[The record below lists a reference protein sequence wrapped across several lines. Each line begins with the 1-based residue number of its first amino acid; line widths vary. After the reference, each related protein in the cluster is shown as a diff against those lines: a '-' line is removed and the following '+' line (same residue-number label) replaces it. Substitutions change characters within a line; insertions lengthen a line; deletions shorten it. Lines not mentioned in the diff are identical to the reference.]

1 VRGTIP
7 IVLVLVIAGAT
18 GCSSSTKNGAGTTT
32 AHSSAPAA
40 TATQHANETTTKPA
54 PALGWTA
61 KHEPTLTTRAQVIA
75 AGDTIC
81 RSMDKRL
88 KPLLARL
95 QGLKEEAQAPIQ
107 QEAPPLLTK
116 IGKDLFAA
124 SIDLKDLPLT
134 ASEKPPV
141 ERLAEAIG
149 ATGESY
155 NEESAALQAGDP
167 ETIKTDER
175 EVPRTWT
182 MAERFAHAYGFSVC
196 GRA

>member
-1 VRGTIP
+1 V
-7 IVLVLVIAGAT
+7 VVVVIAAGAA
-18 GCSSSTKNGAGTTT
+18 GCSSTSTAT
-32 AHSSAPAA
+32 SSSHATQTSQRPKTA
-40 TATQHANETTTKPA
+40 TATTPSS
-54 PALGWTA
+54 LGWTV
-61 KHEPTLTTRAQVIA
+61 KSEPTLTTHARVVA
-75 AGDTIC
+75 AGDAVC
-81 RSMDKRL
+81 RSMNAAVR
-88 KPLLARL
+88 PLLARL

-116 IGKDLFAA
+116 IGKDLFNA

-134 ASEKPPV
+134 AREKPPV

-155 NEESAALQAGDP
+155 NEESAALQTGDP

-182 MAERFAHAYGFSVC
+182 MAERFAHRYGFRVC
-196 GRA
+196 GIQG